1 MAPARRSYAQILLTI
16 ALPTAVVLGAF
27 YIAGK
32 YVETRDRPQLS
43 VTGIGEAKL
52 SAEPDLAK
60 ITLGVQTGR
69 QPTAPEAMNTLRQ
82 GMSAIL
88 AALREQGIEAKDV
101 QTSNLSLYPASD
113 WIDGEQVPR
122 GYEASQNVTVTV
134 RDITKTGDTIS
145 AATSAGANYVSGAQ
159 FTVADVAALRSQGRS
174 DALARAREEAEKLA
188 RELGMRLGALVGF
201 AEDISPYDA
210 APYGKGMGGYGSA
223 EGMGGGSIDM
233 PAGEQ
238 EYTVRVY
245 LTYRLR

>member
-1 MAPARRSYAQILLTI
+1 MAPIQRSYPRILLTI

-52 SAEPDLAK
+52 SAEPDLAQ

-69 QPTAPEAMNTLRQ
+69 QPTAPEAMDTLRQ
-82 GMSAIL
+82 SMSAIL
-88 AALREQGIEAKDV
+88 AALREQGIEEKDV

-134 RDITKTGDTIS
+134 RDIAKTGDTIS
-145 AATSAGANYVSGAQ
+145 AATAAGSNYVSGAQ
-159 FTVADVAALRSQGRS
+159 FTVEDVSALRSQGRTE
-174 DALARAREEAEKLA
+174 AIARAREEAKNLA
-188 RELGMRLGALVGF
+188 AELGMRLGDLAGF
-201 AEDISPYDA
+201 SEDISPYNMTSYA
-210 APYGKGMGGYGSA
+210 KGIGGYGGA
-223 EGMGGGSIDM
+223 EGMGGGDMDM
-233 PAGEQ
+233 PAGQQ